1 MKTIKNILLGL
12 VTIATFATLGNNALA
27 QEKGSAK
34 GGGYALTQKVKTTAA
49 AEALKPGDTM
59 AMVCKKCETVV
70 ISRVETQKGHIK
82 LVTPGTKHLCE
93 GCGSTIEVVGHG
105 KGKDE
110 VVKHSCKACGDDSV
124 FCCATKPGAGSTK
137 GMEKK

>member
-1 MKTIKNILLGL
+1 MKTLKKIIGAMTA
-12 VTIATFATLGNNALA
+12 VMVVAAFTTTAIA

-34 GGGYALTQKVKTTAA
+34 GGGYALTQKVKNAA
-49 AEALKPGDTM
+49 DAEALKPGDTM

-93 GCGSTIEVVGHG
+93 GCNSTIEVVGHG
-105 KGKDE
+105 KDKKDS
-110 VVKHSCKACGDDSV
+110 VKHTCKACGDESV
-124 FCCATKPGAGSTK
+124 FCCATKPGSGTK
-137 GMEKK
+137 GMEK